1 MVGTGYLSQ
10 FHYHASTRL
19 GVYVVGICLLKIG
32 EARGIAATFAKCC
45 AFNQFN
51 VMLDTLKPEVVDIV
65 TLPQSHMTL
74 LKICMEHGIPFICPK
89 PITKFS
95 KEAEVLV
102 SPAESA
108 GVLIFVDEN
117 FEF

>member
-74 LKICMEHGIPFICPK
+74 LKICMEHGLKATGKKAI
-89 PITKFS
+89 
-95 KEAEVLV
+95 LV
-102 SPAESA
+102 SR
-108 GVLIFVDEN
+108 LRQLKKWIRKFH
-117 FEF
+117 